1 MIAVRHWGA
10 IDSENGVA
18 NKLIDGP
25 TVLDDDV
32 GHACQEVVENL
43 HHPRRITL
51 LSEAC
56 VATEVG
62 HQDRNLALLPPEP
75 EPFRRL
81 QQSLRNFRRY
91 ITPEGRADE
100 VALAQALDHLVEG
113 ARQSAHLVA
122 GADRQPQGK
131 ITAGDARHAAGER

>member
-25 TVLDDDV
+25 AVLDDDV
-32 GHACQEVVENL
+32 GHACQEVVQNL

-51 LSEAC
+51 LSEAR

-81 QQSLRNFRRY
+81 QQSLHHLRRHV
-91 ITPEGRADE
+91 TNKAVADE
-100 VALAQALDHLVEG
+100 VAL
-113 ARQSAHLVA
+113 
-122 GADRQPQGK
+122 
-131 ITAGDARHAAGER
+131 